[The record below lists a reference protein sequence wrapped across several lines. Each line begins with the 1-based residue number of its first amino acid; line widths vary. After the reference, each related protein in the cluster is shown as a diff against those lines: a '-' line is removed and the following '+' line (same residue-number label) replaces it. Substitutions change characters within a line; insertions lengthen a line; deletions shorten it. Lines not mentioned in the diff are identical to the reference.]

1 MAGSDARANR
11 LRGMLNAMTAQG
23 SGPEAAPVLTP
34 LDWVRWG
41 LVAIPIV
48 TALQNKPWLWVLI
61 VIVLIA
67 SAPLLRAPSSPRWIL
82 PAAMGTVVAVSGAI
96 WIIAPLGWSTIAMFS
111 TMFYAVRTLPRLQ
124 GAVITAI
131 AVIAVTIELI
141 RSGSDWRN
149 ALLFYALVAV
159 LVLLGLNRQ
168 SRAARLE
175 QAELALARAQTAT
188 EEHARAAALAER
200 TRIARELHDV
210 LAHSL
215 AGLALNLQGARLM
228 LVRDGSSPDAVAQI
242 ERAQKLAADGLGE
255 ARSAVA
261 ALRDD
266 PVPVTRAVAD
276 LVTGYRLDTGSAAEL
291 IVEGEARELA
301 AAAGTTV
308 VRAVQES
315 LSNTRKYAPAAA
327 VEVIMVFTAG
337 GVEVT
342 VLDKQ
347 GRRPPEPVAAGYGL
361 RGMRERVELLDGELD
376 SGPVED
382 GWRVHLT
389 VPG

>member
-1 MAGSDARANR
+1 
-11 LRGMLNAMTAQG
+11 MLNAMTAHG
-23 SGPEAAPVLTP
+23 GRPEAAILTP

-41 LVAIPIV
+41 LVAIPVFTVIPPS
-48 TALQNKPWLWVLI
+48 KPWLWPLI
-61 VIVLIA
+61 VLALIA
-67 SAPLLRAPSSPRWIL
+67 SIPLLRLPRTHPWML
-82 PAAMGTVVAVSGAI
+82 PVAMWLVVACTGTI
-96 WIIAPLGWSTIAMFS
+96 WIVAPIGWSTVAMFS
-111 TMFYAVRTLPRLQ
+111 TTFYGVRTLSRAQSAFLV
-124 GAVITAI
+124 AITAAAI
-131 AVIAVTIELI
+131 TVNILYRIDNWRDSSLLYAV
-141 RSGSDWRN
+141 
-149 ALLFYALVAV
+149 LVV
-159 LVLLGLNRQ
+159 LVLLGLNRE

-228 LVRDGSSPDAVAQI
+228 LVRDGASPDAVAQI
-242 ERAQKLAADGLGE
+242 ERAQKLAADGLSE

-266 PVPVTRAVAD
+266 LVPVTKAVAD
-276 LVTGYRLDTGSAAEL
+276 LVTGYRMDTGATAEL
-291 IVEGEARELA
+291 TVEGEPRELA

-315 LSNTRKYAPAAA
+315 LSNTRKYAQSA
-327 VEVIMVFTAG
+327 EVRVTLMFG
-337 GVEVT
+337 QDHVEVT
-342 VLDKQ
+342 VQDKQ

-361 RGMRERVELLDGELD
+361 RGMRERVELLSGELD

-389 VPG
+389 VPA

>member
-1 MAGSDARANR
+1 
-11 LRGMLNAMTAQG
+11 MLNAMTAQG
-23 SGPEAAPVLTP
+23 GQPATLTP

-41 LVAIPIV
+41 LVAIPILTV
-48 TALQNKPWLWVLI
+48 ISPDRPWLWPFV

-67 SAPLLRAPSSPRWIL
+67 SVPLLRLPRTRPWLL
-82 PAAMGTVVAVSGAI
+82 PVAMVVVVACSGVI
-96 WIIAPLGWSTIAMFS
+96 WIITPIGWSTVAMFS
-111 TMFYAVRTLPRLQ
+111 TTFYGVRTLPRVK
-124 GAVITAI
+124 GAILVLVTAIVITADI
-131 AVIAVTIELI
+131 IYRSSNWRDATLLYAV
-141 RSGSDWRN
+141 
-149 ALLFYALVAV
+149 LVV

-228 LVRDGSSPDAVAQI
+228 LVRDGASPDALAQI
-242 ERAQKLAADGLGE
+242 ERAQKLAADGLSE
-255 ARSAVA
+255 ARNAVA

-266 PVPVTRAVAD
+266 LVPVTKAVAD
-276 LVTGYRLDTGSAAEL
+276 LVTGYRLDTGASAEL
-291 IVEGEARELA
+291 TVEGEPRELT

-315 LSNTRKYAPAAA
+315 LSNTRKYAPAA
-327 VEVIMVFTAG
+327 EVRVVMAFG
-337 GVEVT
+337 RDHVEVT
-342 VLDKQ
+342 VQDRQ

-361 RGMRERVELLDGELD
+361 RGMRERVELLAGELD

-389 VPG
+389 VPA